1 VRQLEELNAPASIST
16 FVLAEL
22 MVSFEKSDIGS
33 IPVTLREIEKSF
45 SPIVELSK
53 DIAISAAKI
62 RSSSKITLGDAIVI
76 ASALDQDSE
85 LLTFDKNMKAVY
97 ERIKETKTA
106 RHYSFSYVSTCPSC
120 WPGFN
125 HNHN

>member
-1 VRQLEELNAPASIST
+1 MGRKSHADTSWLIALLNPLDISHKLAVRQLEELNAPASIST

-33 IPVTLREIEKSF
+33 IPITLREIEKSF

-53 DIAISAAKI
+53 EIAISAAKI

-97 ERIKETKTA
+97 ERNK
-106 RHYSFSYVSTCPSC
+106 
-120 WPGFN
+120 
-125 HNHN
+125 

>member
-1 VRQLEELNAPASIST
+1 VGRKSHADTSWLIALLNPIDISHKLALRQLEELNAPASIST

-53 DIAISAAKI
+53 EIAISAAKI
-62 RSSSKITLGDAIVI
+62 CSSSKITLGDAIVI
-76 ASALDQDSE
+76 ASAIDQNSD

-97 ERIKETKTA
+97 ERNK
-106 RHYSFSYVSTCPSC
+106 
-120 WPGFN
+120 
-125 HNHN
+125 

>member
-1 VRQLEELNAPASIST
+1 VGRKSHADTSWLIALLNPVDISHKLALRQLEELNAPASIST

-33 IPVTLREIEKSF
+33 IPVTLQEIEKSF

-53 DIAISAAKI
+53 DIAISAAQI

-76 ASALDQDSE
+76 ASALDQNSD

-97 ERIKETKTA
+97 ERNK
-106 RHYSFSYVSTCPSC
+106 
-120 WPGFN
+120 
-125 HNHN
+125 

>member
-1 VRQLEELNAPASIST
+1 MGRKSHADTSWLIALLNPLDISHKLAVRQLEELNAPASIST

-53 DIAISAAKI
+53 EIAISAAKI

-85 LLTFDKNMKAVY
+85 LLAFDKNMKAVY
-97 ERIKETKTA
+97 ERNK
-106 RHYSFSYVSTCPSC
+106 
-120 WPGFN
+120 
-125 HNHN
+125 

>member
-1 VRQLEELNAPASIST
+1 VGRKSHADTSWLIALLNPVDVSHKLALRQLEELNAPASIST

-33 IPVTLREIEKSF
+33 IPVTLQEIEKSF

-53 DIAISAAKI
+53 EIAISAAKI

-76 ASALDQDSE
+76 ASALNQNSD
-85 LLTFDKNMKAVY
+85 LLTFDKNLKAVY
-97 ERIKETKTA
+97 ERNK
-106 RHYSFSYVSTCPSC
+106 
-120 WPGFN
+120 
-125 HNHN
+125 

>member
-1 VRQLEELNAPASIST
+1 MGRKSHADTSWLIALLNPLDISHKLAIRQLEELNAPASIST

-53 DIAISAAKI
+53 EIAISAAKI

-76 ASALDQDSE
+76 ASALDQNSE

-97 ERIKETKTA
+97 ERIK
-106 RHYSFSYVSTCPSC
+106 
-120 WPGFN
+120 
-125 HNHN
+125 

>member
-1 VRQLEELNAPASIST
+1 MGRKSHADTSWLIALLNPLDISHKLAVRQLEELNAPASIST

-53 DIAISAAKI
+53 EIAISAAKI

-85 LLTFDKNMKAVY
+85 LLTFNKNMKAVY
-97 ERIKETKTA
+97 ERNK
-106 RHYSFSYVSTCPSC
+106 
-120 WPGFN
+120 
-125 HNHN
+125 

>member
-1 VRQLEELNAPASIST
+1 MGRKSHADTSWLIALLNPVDISHKLALRQLEELNAPASIST

-33 IPVTLREIEKSF
+33 IPVTLQEIEKSF

-53 DIAISAAKI
+53 EIAIRAAKI

-76 ASALDQDSE
+76 ASALDQNSD

-97 ERIKETKTA
+97 ERNK
-106 RHYSFSYVSTCPSC
+106 
-120 WPGFN
+120 
-125 HNHN
+125 

>member
-1 VRQLEELNAPASIST
+1 MGRKSHADTSWLIALLNPDDISHKLALRQLEELNAPASIST

-33 IPVTLREIEKSF
+33 IPVTLQEIEKSF
-45 SPIVELSK
+45 SPIVVLSK
-53 DIAISAAKI
+53 EIAIRAAKI

-76 ASALDQDSE
+76 ASAIDQNSD

-97 ERIKETKTA
+97 ERNK
-106 RHYSFSYVSTCPSC
+106 
-120 WPGFN
+120 
-125 HNHN
+125 

>member
-1 VRQLEELNAPASIST
+1 VGRKSHADTSWLIALLNPDDISHKLALRQLEELNAPASIST

-33 IPVTLREIEKSF
+33 IPVTLQEIEKSF

-53 DIAISAAKI
+53 EIAIRAAKI

-76 ASALDQDSE
+76 ASAIDQNSD

-97 ERIKETKTA
+97 ERNK
-106 RHYSFSYVSTCPSC
+106 
-120 WPGFN
+120 
-125 HNHN
+125 

>member
-1 VRQLEELNAPASIST
+1 MGRKSHADTSWLIALLNPVDISHKLALRQLEELNAPASIST

-97 ERIKETKTA
+97 ERNK
-106 RHYSFSYVSTCPSC
+106 
-120 WPGFN
+120 
-125 HNHN
+125 

>member
-1 VRQLEELNAPASIST
+1 VGRKSHADTSWLIALLNPVDVSHKLALRQLEELNAPASIST

-33 IPVTLREIEKSF
+33 IPVTLQDIEKSF

-53 DIAISAAKI
+53 EITISAAKI

-76 ASALDQDSE
+76 ASALDQNSD

-97 ERIKETKTA
+97 ERNK
-106 RHYSFSYVSTCPSC
+106 
-120 WPGFN
+120 
-125 HNHN
+125 

>member
-1 VRQLEELNAPASIST
+1 VGRKSHADTSWLIALLNPVDISHKLALRQLEELNAPASIST

-33 IPVTLREIEKSF
+33 IPETLQEIEKSF

-53 DIAISAAKI
+53 EIAISAAKI

-76 ASALDQDSE
+76 ASALDQNSD

-97 ERIKETKTA
+97 ERNK
-106 RHYSFSYVSTCPSC
+106 
-120 WPGFN
+120 
-125 HNHN
+125 

>member
-1 VRQLEELNAPASIST
+1 VGRKSHADTSWLIALLNPVDVSHKLALRQLEELNAPASIST

-33 IPVTLREIEKSF
+33 IPVTLQEIEKSF

-53 DIAISAAKI
+53 EIAISAAKI

-76 ASALDQDSE
+76 ASALEQNSD

-97 ERIKETKTA
+97 ERNK
-106 RHYSFSYVSTCPSC
+106 
-120 WPGFN
+120 
-125 HNHN
+125 

>member
-1 VRQLEELNAPASIST
+1 VGRKSHADTSWLIALLNPVDISHKLALRQLEELNAPASIST

-33 IPVTLREIEKSF
+33 IPVTLQEIEKSF

-53 DIAISAAKI
+53 EIAIRAAKI

-76 ASALDQDSE
+76 ASALDQNSE

-97 ERIKETKTA
+97 ERNK
-106 RHYSFSYVSTCPSC
+106 
-120 WPGFN
+120 
-125 HNHN
+125 

>member
-1 VRQLEELNAPASIST
+1 MGRKSHADTSWLIALLNPVDVSHKLALRQLEELNAPASIST

-33 IPVTLREIEKSF
+33 IPVTLQEIEKSF

-53 DIAISAAKI
+53 EIAISAAKI

-76 ASALDQDSE
+76 ASALDQNSD
-85 LLTFDKNMKAVY
+85 LLTFDKNMKAVH
-97 ERIKETKTA
+97 ERNK
-106 RHYSFSYVSTCPSC
+106 
-120 WPGFN
+120 
-125 HNHN
+125 

>member
-1 VRQLEELNAPASIST
+1 MRQLEELNAPASIST

-53 DIAISAAKI
+53 EIAISAAKI

-97 ERIKETKTA
+97 ERNK
-106 RHYSFSYVSTCPSC
+106 
-120 WPGFN
+120 
-125 HNHN
+125 

>member
-1 VRQLEELNAPASIST
+1 MGRKSHADTSWLIALLNPIDISHKLALRQLEELNAPASIST

-33 IPVTLREIEKSF
+33 IPVTLQEIEKSF

-53 DIAISAAKI
+53 EIAISAAKI

-76 ASALDQDSE
+76 ASALEQNSD

-97 ERIKETKTA
+97 ERNK
-106 RHYSFSYVSTCPSC
+106 
-120 WPGFN
+120 
-125 HNHN
+125 

>member
-1 VRQLEELNAPASIST
+1 VGRKSHADTSWLIALLNPVDISHKLALRQLEELNAPASIST

-33 IPVTLREIEKSF
+33 IPVTLQEIEKSF

-53 DIAISAAKI
+53 EIAISAAKI

-76 ASALDQDSE
+76 ASALDQNSE

-97 ERIKETKTA
+97 ERNK
-106 RHYSFSYVSTCPSC
+106 
-120 WPGFN
+120 
-125 HNHN
+125 

>member
-1 VRQLEELNAPASIST
+1 VGRKSHADTSWLIALLNPVDISHKLALRQLEELNAPASIST

-33 IPVTLREIEKSF
+33 IPVTLQEIEKSF

-53 DIAISAAKI
+53 EIAISAAQI
-62 RSSSKITLGDAIVI
+62 RSSNKITLGDAIVI
-76 ASALDQDSE
+76 ASALDQNSD

-97 ERIKETKTA
+97 ERNK
-106 RHYSFSYVSTCPSC
+106 
-120 WPGFN
+120 
-125 HNHN
+125 

>member
-1 VRQLEELNAPASIST
+1 VGRKSHADTSWLIALLNPLDISHKLAVRQLEELNAPASIST

-33 IPVTLREIEKSF
+33 IPITLREIEKSF

-97 ERIKETKTA
+97 ERNK
-106 RHYSFSYVSTCPSC
+106 
-120 WPGFN
+120 
-125 HNHN
+125 

>member
-1 VRQLEELNAPASIST
+1 VGRKSHADTSWLIALLNPDDISHKLALRQLEELNAPASIST

-33 IPVTLREIEKSF
+33 IPVTLQEIEKSF
-45 SPIVELSK
+45 SPIVVLSK
-53 DIAISAAKI
+53 EIAIRAAKI

-76 ASALDQDSE
+76 ASAIDQNSD

-97 ERIKETKTA
+97 ERNK
-106 RHYSFSYVSTCPSC
+106 
-120 WPGFN
+120 
-125 HNHN
+125 

>member
-1 VRQLEELNAPASIST
+1 MGRKSHADTSWLIALLNPLDISHKLAVRQLEELNAPASIST

-22 MVSFEKSDIGS
+22 MVSFEKSNIGS
-33 IPVTLREIEKSF
+33 IPITLREIEKSF

-53 DIAISAAKI
+53 EIAISAAKI

-97 ERIKETKTA
+97 ERNK
-106 RHYSFSYVSTCPSC
+106 
-120 WPGFN
+120 
-125 HNHN
+125 

>member
-1 VRQLEELNAPASIST
+1 MGRKSHADTSWLIALLNPVDISHKIALRQLEELNAPASIST

-33 IPVTLREIEKSF
+33 IPVTLQEIEKSF

-53 DIAISAAKI
+53 EIAISAAKI
-62 RSSSKITLGDAIVI
+62 CSSSKITLSDAIVI
-76 ASALDQDSE
+76 ASALDQNSD

-97 ERIKETKTA
+97 ERNK
-106 RHYSFSYVSTCPSC
+106 
-120 WPGFN
+120 
-125 HNHN
+125 

>member
-1 VRQLEELNAPASIST
+1 VGRKSHADTSWLIALLNPLDISHKLAVRQLEELNTPASIST

-53 DIAISAAKI
+53 EIAISAAKI

-97 ERIKETKTA
+97 ERNK
-106 RHYSFSYVSTCPSC
+106 
-120 WPGFN
+120 
-125 HNHN
+125 

>member
-1 VRQLEELNAPASIST
+1 MGRKSHADTSWLIALLNPLDNSHKLAVRQLEELNAPASIST

-53 DIAISAAKI
+53 EIAISAAKI

-97 ERIKETKTA
+97 ERNK
-106 RHYSFSYVSTCPSC
+106 
-120 WPGFN
+120 
-125 HNHN
+125 

>member
-1 VRQLEELNAPASIST
+1 VGRKSHADTSWLIALLNPVDVSHKLALRQLEELNAPASIST

-33 IPVTLREIEKSF
+33 IPVTLQEIEKSF

-53 DIAISAAKI
+53 EIAISAAKI

-76 ASALDQDSE
+76 ASALDQNSD

-97 ERIKETKTA
+97 ERNK
-106 RHYSFSYVSTCPSC
+106 
-120 WPGFN
+120 
-125 HNHN
+125 

>member
-1 VRQLEELNAPASIST
+1 MGRKSHADTSWLIALLNPVDVSHKLALRQLEELNAPASIST

-33 IPVTLREIEKSF
+33 IPVTLQEIEKSF

-53 DIAISAAKI
+53 EIAIRAAKI

-76 ASALDQDSE
+76 ASALDQNSD

-97 ERIKETKTA
+97 ERNK
-106 RHYSFSYVSTCPSC
+106 
-120 WPGFN
+120 
-125 HNHN
+125 

>member
-1 VRQLEELNAPASIST
+1 MGRKSHADTSWLIALLNPLDISHKLAVRQLEELNAPASIST

-53 DIAISAAKI
+53 EIAISAAKI

-76 ASALDQDSE
+76 ATALDQNSD

-97 ERIKETKTA
+97 ERNK
-106 RHYSFSYVSTCPSC
+106 
-120 WPGFN
+120 
-125 HNHN
+125 

>member
-1 VRQLEELNAPASIST
+1 MGRKSHADTSWLIALLNPLDISHKLAVRQLEELNAPASIST

-22 MVSFEKSDIGS
+22 MVSFEKSDIGR
-33 IPVTLREIEKSF
+33 IPITLREIEKSF

-53 DIAISAAKI
+53 EIAISAAKI

-76 ASALDQDSE
+76 ASALDQNSD

-97 ERIKETKTA
+97 ERNK
-106 RHYSFSYVSTCPSC
+106 
-120 WPGFN
+120 
-125 HNHN
+125 

>member
-1 VRQLEELNAPASIST
+1 MGRKSHADTSWLIALLNPVDVSHKLALRQLEELNAPASIST

-53 DIAISAAKI
+53 EIAISAAKI

-97 ERIKETKTA
+97 ERNK
-106 RHYSFSYVSTCPSC
+106 
-120 WPGFN
+120 
-125 HNHN
+125 

>member
-1 VRQLEELNAPASIST
+1 MGRKSHADTSWLIALLNPLDISHKLAVRQLEELNAPASMST

-53 DIAISAAKI
+53 EIAISAAKI

-97 ERIKETKTA
+97 ERNK
-106 RHYSFSYVSTCPSC
+106 
-120 WPGFN
+120 
-125 HNHN
+125 

>member
-1 VRQLEELNAPASIST
+1 VGRKSHVDTSWLIALLNPVDISHKLAVRQLEELNAPASIST

-33 IPVTLREIEKSF
+33 VSVTLREIEKSF

-53 DIAISAAKI
+53 EIAISAAQI

-76 ASALDQDSE
+76 ASALDQDRE

-97 ERIKETKTA
+97 ERNK
-106 RHYSFSYVSTCPSC
+106 
-120 WPGFN
+120 
-125 HNHN
+125 

>member
-1 VRQLEELNAPASIST
+1 VGRKSHADTSWLIALLNPVDVSHKLALRQLEELNAPASIST

-33 IPVTLREIEKSF
+33 IPVTLQEIEKSF

-53 DIAISAAKI
+53 EIAISAAKI

-76 ASALDQDSE
+76 ASALDQNSD
-85 LLTFDKNMKAVY
+85 LLTFDKNMKAVH
-97 ERIKETKTA
+97 ERNK
-106 RHYSFSYVSTCPSC
+106 
-120 WPGFN
+120 
-125 HNHN
+125 

>member
-1 VRQLEELNAPASIST
+1 MGRKSHADTSWLIALLNPLDISHKLAMRQLEELNAPASIST

-53 DIAISAAKI
+53 EIAISASQI

-97 ERIKETKTA
+97 ERNK
-106 RHYSFSYVSTCPSC
+106 
-120 WPGFN
+120 
-125 HNHN
+125 

>member
-1 VRQLEELNAPASIST
+1 MGLKSHADTSWLIALLNPLDISHKLAVRQLEELNAPASIST

-53 DIAISAAKI
+53 EIAISAAKI

-97 ERIKETKTA
+97 ERIK
-106 RHYSFSYVSTCPSC
+106 
-120 WPGFN
+120 
-125 HNHN
+125 

>member
-1 VRQLEELNAPASIST
+1 VGRKSHADTSWLIALLNPVDVSHKLALRQLEELNAPASIST

-33 IPVTLREIEKSF
+33 IPVTLQEIEKSF

-53 DIAISAAKI
+53 EIAIRAAKI

-76 ASALDQDSE
+76 ASALDQNSD

-97 ERIKETKTA
+97 ERNK
-106 RHYSFSYVSTCPSC
+106 
-120 WPGFN
+120 
-125 HNHN
+125 

>member
-1 VRQLEELNAPASIST
+1 MGRKSHADTSWLIALLNPLDISHKLAVRQLEELNAPASIST

-33 IPVTLREIEKSF
+33 IPITLREIEKSF

-97 ERIKETKTA
+97 ERNK
-106 RHYSFSYVSTCPSC
+106 
-120 WPGFN
+120 
-125 HNHN
+125 

>member
-1 VRQLEELNAPASIST
+1 MGRKSHADTSWLIALLNPLDISHKLAVRQLEELNAPASMST

-97 ERIKETKTA
+97 ERNK
-106 RHYSFSYVSTCPSC
+106 
-120 WPGFN
+120 
-125 HNHN
+125 

>member
-1 VRQLEELNAPASIST
+1 VGRKSHADTSWLIALLNPIDISHKLALRQLEELNAPASIST

-33 IPVTLREIEKSF
+33 IPVTLQEIEKSF

-53 DIAISAAKI
+53 EIAISAAQI

-76 ASALDQDSE
+76 ASALDQNSD

-97 ERIKETKTA
+97 ERNK
-106 RHYSFSYVSTCPSC
+106 
-120 WPGFN
+120 
-125 HNHN
+125 